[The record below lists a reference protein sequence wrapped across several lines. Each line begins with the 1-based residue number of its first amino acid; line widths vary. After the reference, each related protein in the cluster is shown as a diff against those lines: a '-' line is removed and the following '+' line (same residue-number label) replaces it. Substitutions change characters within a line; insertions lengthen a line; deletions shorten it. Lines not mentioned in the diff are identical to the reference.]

1 MQSSGQP
8 SRGEPGSGLRFPPL
22 FEARFVFVSPLPV
35 RFQRFPGSAWRG
47 AFGTALKRLVCS
59 MRLRPCP
66 GCPLLGVC
74 PFPQIFDP
82 PADPSAVSYGLARA
96 RLPPY
101 VLDPPETPRPGF
113 FEAGEAIP
121 VTLRLI
127 GEAGRFGAY
136 AAVALVQAAE
146 HGIGP
151 DRARLSL
158 VESHGEA
165 PAPKLRR
172 LELTPPP
179 LPQEPISVRFTT
191 PLRLKIDNDLCTPAN
206 LTPAHV
212 LGAAVRRF
220 SLACTHYAGFTPEAD
235 FRALKQAMQ
244 TLRWQEAALHWCE
257 TTRRSQRQGTLMR
270 LGGIIGWA
278 RLDLTPAPALW
289 PFLWFAQ
296 WLHLGKAATMG
307 FGRIRLNTW

>member
-1 MQSSGQP
+1 MQASGQP
-8 SRGEPGSGLRFPPL
+8 SQGEPGSGIRFPPL
-22 FEARFVFVSPLPV
+22 YEARFVFASQELA

-47 AFGTALKRLVCS
+47 AFGTALKRLVCT
-59 MRLRPCP
+59 MHLRPCP

-82 PADPSAVSYGLARA
+82 PADPETARHGLS
-96 RLPPY
+96 RLRMPPY
-101 VLDPPETPRPGF
+101 VLDPPETPRAGF
-113 FEAGEAIP
+113 FAAGEPIP

-136 AAVALVQAAE
+136 AALALVQAAE
-146 HGIGP
+146 RGIGP
-151 DRARLSL
+151 DRARLTL
-158 VESHGEA
+158 LHGNGESA
-165 PAPKLRR
+165 PPRLHR
-172 LELTPPP
+172 LELPLPP
-179 LPQEPISVRFTT
+179 LPPGPISVHFTT
-191 PLRLKIDNDLCTPAN
+191 PLRLKIENDLCTPAN

-220 SLACTHYAGFTPEAD
+220 SLACMHDAGLPPEAD

-244 TLRWQEAALHWCE
+244 TLRWEETSLHWCE

-270 LGGIIGWA
+270 LGGIVGQA
-278 RLDLTPAPALW
+278 RLDLAPAPALW

-307 FGRIRLNTW
+307 FGRIRLNTS